1 MSLPWI
7 AVEENRAARRGL
19 LRHIMAIKKGSFV
32 PLLVIRGKPGSGK
45 TRLAEEGLTRLMK
58 TVPGA
63 TWRMLGPKDL
73 LGTLKSPHSEHYE
86 GRELLVVDWLILDD
100 FGPMA
105 ETMEERLC
113 RILDHRQAHSRPTLI
128 FSAQPALKLAETTR
142 LQGRLRGGISVE
154 LGPWREKSR
163 LIWLRRLVL
172 QGHILVSRA
181 DLPVLAKKLPTLPGS
196 MASMCQTMGRLPTRM
211 PQATYLTAPTPET
224 ILEAVVKEFGISLR
238 QIRGKSRTRKI
249 NEARQAAMYLL
260 RTILEMSLEAI
271 GFTLG
276 GRDHKTIHSGLARV
290 KLRKRTDKTFS
301 NLLKSSQSL
310 IL

>member
-7 AVEENRAARRGL
+7 AVEENRPARRGI
-19 LRHIMAIKKGSFV
+19 LRHIMAIKKGTFV

-45 TRLAEEGLTRLMK
+45 TRLAEEGLARLMK

-86 GRELLVVDWLILDD
+86 GRELLVVDWLILED
-100 FGPMA
+100 FAPMA

-128 FSAQPALKLAETTR
+128 LSAQPVLKLAETMR
-142 LQGRLRGGISVE
+142 LLGRLRGGIRIE

-163 LIWLRRLVL
+163 LIWLRRLL
-172 QGHILVSRA
+172 LEGQIKLSRA
-181 DLPVLAKKLPTLPGS
+181 DLPALAKKLPSLPGS
-196 MASMCQTMGRLPTRM
+196 MTSTCQTMGRLPPRI
-211 PQATYLTAPTPET
+211 PLLTYPAGPTMET
-224 ILEAVVKEFGISLR
+224 VLDAIVKEFGIPLR
-238 QIRGKSRTRKI
+238 QIRGKSRSRKI

-260 RTILEMSLEAI
+260 RQLLDLSLEAI
-271 GFTLG
+271 GFALG

-290 KLRKRTDKTFS
+290 KLRKRTDKAFA
-301 NLLKSSQSL
+301 NLLKSTQSL
-310 IL
+310 IV